1 MTSSKTKVAVFGAD
15 AAEAAQ
21 VKRMDA
27 LMSSGFD
34 VQGFMMRRANM
45 NKDFEPF
52 WPNLHLY
59 DTENE
64 NPKQRLIA
72 VAKSIVKVAR
82 NRNLLR
88 GTDVIMARN
97 ADMLMIGAVARMLTP
112 GATPELVYECL
123 DINNQMLGQGRKNKV
138 FRWVERRL
146 LARTDT
152 LIVSAPKFIENYFA
166 PVQGWTGRTVLVEN
180 KIWTA
185 DPAAMPRPSASD
197 IPDRAALGDD
207 APLIIG
213 WIGTLRCQQ
222 SLDLLVAAAKALGP
236 KVQLAMHGVVHYHA
250 VPDFDATVAAHDNI
264 TFHGPYAYP
273 KGLGAVYQNCDV
285 VWSQDMWQWGTN
297 STWLLPNRIYE
308 ASYFGCPSIAVAGTG
323 TGDRVEQGLG
333 WTIAEPTSDALVALI
348 EGLSAEDLTEKRRA
362 ILDRPDR
369 EFLQSPDEMRDALDP
384 SVGMTVPAAS

>member
-27 LMSSGFD
+27 LMASGFD

-97 ADMLMIGAVARMLTP
+97 ADMLMIGAIARMLTP
-112 GATPELVYECL
+112 GAAPELVYECL
-123 DINNQMLGQGRKNKV
+123 DINNQMLGQGLKNRV

-166 PVQGWTGRTVLVEN
+166 PVQRCMALCTITPCPTLMKPLRRMTTLPFTGLMHIRRASVMCI
-180 KIWTA
+180 KTA
-185 DPAAMPRPSASD
+185 MSFGRRICGSGARIPRGFYQTGFMRPV
-197 IPDRAALGDD
+197 
-207 APLIIG
+207 
-213 WIGTLRCQQ
+213 T
-222 SLDLLVAAAKALGP
+222 LVAPALP
-236 KVQLAMHGVVHYHA
+236 LRAQ
-250 VPDFDATVAAHDNI
+250 VPGI
-264 TFHGPYAYP
+264 G
-273 KGLGAVYQNCDV
+273 
-285 VWSQDMWQWGTN
+285 
-297 STWLLPNRIYE
+297 
-308 ASYFGCPSIAVAGTG
+308 
-323 TGDRVEQGLG
+323 
-333 WTIAEPTSDALVALI
+333 
-348 EGLSAEDLTEKRRA
+348 
-362 ILDRPDR
+362 
-369 EFLQSPDEMRDALDP
+369 
-384 SVGMTVPAAS
+384 